1 MADESRT
8 VTNTTAGLSVN
19 SDYDVAVDT
28 VAGKDYQRVKL
39 DAGADGAVLPV
50 VAGQQTAANSLPVV
64 LASDQGAVPVSGSVT
79 VSGTATVTTNTEY
92 AEDSLHTTADKG
104 QFVLGV
110 TNENQNS
117 VSAATGDYSPISTN
131 ARGGVFVELKRT
143 NQTSDSGSLLKAEDS
158 AHVTGDAGVMLL
170 SVRNT
175 DGANFT
181 DTDLDYNP
189 IATTIKGAVQVNIS
203 RTFQDGSDDG
213 ALLKREDDP
222 SGGGHSGVVSIA
234 VRRDTPSTTTTLD
247 GDYTNLTTDSSNRL
261 WVNGSGVTQPV
272 SAASLPLPS
281 GAATSAAQTDK
292 SQFTKITDGTD
303 TVEVENAATYST
315 SIPYTTKGATVNSRA
330 QQIWSPDHP
339 DNDGSG
345 ADDAF
350 YGQNQDSNGN
360 LCSNLSSV
368 RGKLLRYRG
377 QVGTTASG
385 TNPPPLWIGGAA
397 ATASPTAVTSG
408 RAVDG
413 FWDKVG
419 KQVVSLHTIREL
431 KTKNFITLTSSTT
444 ETTLLSAGGSGVF
457 LDITSITFTNT
468 SATVCEVELREA
480 TAGSAVHSFEVPP
493 TDSRGIT
500 VTDPIIQTTANNNW
514 TAKCI
519 TSVASIKIQVNAV
532 QNI

>member
-28 VAGKDYQRVKL
+28 IAGKDYQRVKL

-64 LASDQGAVPVSGSVT
+64 LASDQTAVPVSGSVT

-92 AEDSLHTTADKG
+92 AEDSVHTTADKG
-104 QFVLGV
+104 QFILG
-110 TNENQNS
+110 
-117 VSAATGDYSPISTN
+117 
-131 ARGGVFVELKRT
+131 
-143 NQTSDSGSLLKAEDS
+143 
-158 AHVTGDAGVMLL
+158 
-170 SVRNT
+170 VRNT

-181 DTDLDYNP
+181 SDDLDYNP

-203 RTFQDGSDDG
+203 QTFQDGSADG
-213 ALLKREDDP
+213 GLLKREDDP
-222 SGGGHSGVVSIA
+222 SGGGHSGVVSLAI
-234 VRRDTPSTTTTLD
+234 RRDTPSTTTTLD

-330 QQIWSPDHP
+330 QQIWDPNHP

-345 ADDAF
+345 ADEAF

-368 RGKLLRYRG
+368 RGKLLRYRN
-377 QVGTTASG
+377 QVGVTASG

-397 ATASPTAVTSG
+397 ATVTPSSVTAG

-413 FWDKVG
+413 YWSKSG
-419 KQVVSLHTIREL
+419 HLVVNLDSVREQDGDQL
-431 KTKNFITLTSSTT
+431 STFTSTT
-444 ETTLLSAGGSGVF
+444 SVATIVAADATYMNDLIGL
-457 LDITSITFTNT
+457 IITNT
-468 SATVCEVELREA
+468 SATA
-480 TAGSAVHSFEVPP
+480 TDV
-493 TDSRGIT
+493 
-500 VTDPIIQTTANNNW
+500 IIYDDDGTTARAHIYAPAGDTRGVVFAKPFKQ
-514 TAKCI
+514 TAINKLWKAKTV
-519 TSVASIKIQVNAV
+519 TSVASVYITAQFSKQL
-532 QNI
+532 

>member
-1 MADESRT
+1 MADEART

-28 VAGKDYQRVKL
+28 IAGKDYQRVKL

-64 LASDQGAVPVSGSVT
+64 LASDQFQASPVGMQITQNISVDAGCTTTTINKSAHTVLVGDIVQNRTTASRYGMARVTAIATNSFT
-79 VSGTATVTTNTEY
+79 VSPPLPVAPSASDLLSILRPSAFVVDTNLQLQASLFGSNSATVVFL
-92 AEDSLHTTADKG
+92 ED
-104 QFVLGV
+104 
-110 TNENQNS
+110 N
-117 VSAATGDYSPISTN
+117 AANNNDNLIP
-131 ARGGVFVELKRT
+131 
-143 NQTSDSGSLLKAEDS
+143 
-158 AHVTGDAGVMLL
+158 AG
-170 SVRNT
+170 
-175 DGANFT
+175 
-181 DTDLDYNP
+181 
-189 IATTIKGAVQVNIS
+189 
-203 RTFQDGSDDG
+203 
-213 ALLKREDDP
+213 
-222 SGGGHSGVVSIA
+222 A
-234 VRRDTPSTTTTLD
+234 VRRDTPSTTTTTD

-330 QQIWSPDHP
+330 QQIWDPNHP

-345 ADDAF
+345 ADEAF

-368 RGKLLRYRG
+368 RGKLLRYRN

-397 ATASPTAVTSG
+397 ATVTPSSVTAG

-413 FWDKVG
+413 YWSKSG
-419 KQVVSLHTIREL
+419 HLVVNIDSVREQNGDQL
-431 KTKNFITLTSSTT
+431 TTLTSTT
-444 ETTLLSAGGSGVF
+444 TATAIVTADATYMNDLTGL
-457 LDITSITFTNT
+457 IITNT
-468 SATVCEVELREA
+468 SATA
-480 TAGSAVHSFEVPP
+480 TDVILYNDDGTTERTHIYCPAGD
-493 TDSRGIT
+493 TRGIVFGKPFKQTAINKAWKAKT
-500 VTDPIIQTTANNNW
+500 V
-514 TAKCI
+514 
-519 TSVASIKIQVNAV
+519 TSVASVYITAQFSKQL
-532 QNI
+532 